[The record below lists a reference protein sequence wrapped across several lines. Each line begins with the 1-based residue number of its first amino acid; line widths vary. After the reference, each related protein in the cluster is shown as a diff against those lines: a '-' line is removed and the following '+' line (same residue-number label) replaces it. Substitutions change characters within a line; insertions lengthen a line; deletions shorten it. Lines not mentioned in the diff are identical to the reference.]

1 MLFRT
6 SLRAAAV
13 ALALAAHPHVALAQ
27 TQRPTIHVNDGLVF
41 PWMNLIRF
49 WETSGDQAMG
59 ASPSERAPGRIFRKP
74 GVFVHGNVP
83 KAQADLLTRKLTAAL
98 DILLAQ
104 IPLRDIHGSYLMSSI
119 NISRALSGQVQ
130 GCLSIRAFPINLA
143 DPLTRVDEGRYST
156 PGGEGPSLNV
166 WYNAPLYDRTDR
178 VFIIGEYDGIKIQ
191 PAGPGYA
198 GIIVKSDRQF
208 LVPGKNGNV
217 LNPKFFDTSRPVG
230 DLQLLWFH
238 ASSGYR
244 DRQVP
249 TGWNARLAAA
259 GFMAD
264 WGEIVRKME
273 QTR

>member
-1 MLFRT
+1 MQFGK

-13 ALALAAHPHVALAQ
+13 ALALSVHPHPALAQ
-27 TQRPTIHVNDGLVF
+27 RATIHVNDGLVF

-59 ASPSERAPGRIFRKP
+59 QSPSERAPGRIFRKP
-74 GVFVHGNVP
+74 SVFVHGNVP
-83 KAQADLLTRKLTAAL
+83 KAQADVLTRKLTVAL

-104 IPLRDIHGSYLMSSI
+104 TALRDIHGSYLMSAI
-119 NISRALSGQVQ
+119 NISRSLSGQVQ
-130 GCLSIRAFPINLA
+130 GCLSIRAFPIDLA
-143 DPLTRVDEGRYST
+143 DPRTRVDEGRYST

-166 WYNAPLYDRTDR
+166 WYNAPLHERYADR

-191 PAGPGYA
+191 PVGGSYA
-198 GIIVKSDRQF
+198 GIIAKSDRQF
-208 LVPGKNGNV
+208 LVPGRNGNI

-249 TGWNARLAAA
+249 TGWNGRLAAA